1 MAIFHSYF
9 DITRGSNSCLIL
21 ILADA
26 RHAAHHPAHRGQES
40 RSTVQIA
47 ITVRGVQ
54 RANPGRTSR
63 EIEIP
68 GEIWTYLGKTM
79 PFLWKYQ
86 KMFEHPTFFQKSNL
100 SVTRRLRRRLG
111 LNTQVDSEGVGG
123 LSLEMS
129 KNCRKMCI
137 RTLQTVSDG
146 SHNVS
151 PEMLNFGKYRFFFLE
166 VLP

>member
-1 MAIFHSYF
+1 
-9 DITRGSNSCLIL
+9 
-21 ILADA
+21 
-26 RHAAHHPAHRGQES
+26 
-40 RSTVQIA
+40 
-47 ITVRGVQ
+47 
-54 RANPGRTSR
+54 
-63 EIEIP
+63 
-68 GEIWTYLGKTM
+68 
-79 PFLWKYQ
+79 
-86 KMFEHPTFFQKSNL
+86 MFEHPTFFQKSNL

-151 PEMLNFGKYRFFFLE
+151 PEMLNFGKYRFFSWRCYLRQVRE
-166 VLP
+166 IDSRGNPATKIHQIES